1 MPRVSKAG
9 AVADAAKAADDTL
22 SSVLVRQIPH
32 WPKDTPMTATHIASI
47 MLDPAVQKAM
57 GGDTTAESLV
67 KAIAAQ
73 PADYWKTWVSQNV
86 SGSAEK
92 VTRQTAK
99 PQGKAAAAGGGGT
112 PTSDLRKRAAELGF
126 AQKDI
131 DKMSDDEV
139 KFNVESVE
147 AAAKKAK
154 SKDAEL
160 AEKRQA
166 QRDKNVAD
174 RQRIAEKKAAA
185 AEKKAA
191 GKPAKQSTR
200 IVGADK
206 EVVSSGG
213 ESRSNVKDTPAS
225 AVDLDGL
232 SVDELSQALAKARVR
247 DAMGSSQN
255 VGVQLGQPGST
266 FTDMTSGS
274 PAMDAVPGVAPTNA
288 GSITVGAGMT
298 PELAER
304 LKTEVNP
311 LTGTPLGA
319 PARSVPVVN
328 GQLAGSFEPPA
339 EPFFKGFDALRG
351 NPFGTYQKM
360 DGTGK
365 PIVDGQGNPVMADRW
380 ARSLGRNT
388 PAALVKY
395 VAPAAAVAYGAKP
408 LIQFF
413 ASMRNQQPA
422 SDGIAEAVEA
432 RIRMQQRFGNPG
444 EGRPTYVPDTPP
456 AR

>member
-1 MPRVSKAG
+1 MPPKRVAVPDAKLAQMKPAASGLDQAPGSLAHAMRQAIAGWPSDAPLTAIHLSGIMQLPEVTKALEG
-9 AVADAAKAADDTL
+9 K
-22 SSVLVRQIPH
+22 
-32 WPKDTPMTATHIASI
+32 TANA
-47 MLDPAVQKAM
+47 Q
-57 GGDTTAESLV
+57 SLV
-67 KAIAAQ
+67 EAIAAQ
-73 PADYWKTWVSQNV
+73 PPAFWKKWVADNV

-99 PQGKAAAAGGGGT
+99 PQGKAAAAGGDGT
-112 PTSDLRKRAAELGF
+112 PTSDLRKRTLELDF
-126 AQKDI
+126 KQEDI

-147 AAAKKAK
+147 AATAKAK
-154 SKDAEL
+154 SKDAER

-166 QRDKNVAD
+166 QRDENAAQ
-174 RQRIAEKKAAA
+174 RQRISDKKAAA

-200 IVGADK
+200 SVGADK

-266 FTDMTSGS
+266 FTDMASGS
-274 PAMDAVPGVAPTNA
+274 PNLAPLAGAGQAGDGSFVVGNFGASAPSVQSVAPSGSPHSLAPVPA
-288 GSITVGAGMT
+288 GLFAQPTTS
-298 PELAER
+298 
-304 LKTEVNP
+304 
-311 LTGTPLGA
+311 
-319 PARSVPVVN
+319 
-328 GQLAGSFEPPA
+328 PPPPT

-413 ASMRNQQPA
+413 AGMRNQQPA

-432 RIRMQQRFGNPG
+432 HPHAAAVWKPRRGSAHLR
-444 EGRPTYVPDTPP
+444 
-456 AR
+456 A